1 MLYYFGLFLN
11 YFIEYLGGTY
21 AYVVDIVTVVIVV
34 CRVVDISGSG
44 RVVAISGRVVAISGR
59 VVAISSVVTT
69 HVDVG
74 AVLHFLALLWLLVPT
89 PRMLVLP
96 ISLG

>member
-34 CRVVDISGSG
+34 CRVVAISSGS
-44 RVVAISGRVVAISGR
+44 VASGR
-59 VVAISSVVTT
+59 VVAISSIVTT